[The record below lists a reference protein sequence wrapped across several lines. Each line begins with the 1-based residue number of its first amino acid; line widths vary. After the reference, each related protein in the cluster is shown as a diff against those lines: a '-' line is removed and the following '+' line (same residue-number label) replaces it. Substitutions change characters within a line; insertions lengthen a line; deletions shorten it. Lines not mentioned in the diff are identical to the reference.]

1 MENLSED
8 MDLKTSK
15 KLKGG
20 MLCTITLN
28 LDFRLE
34 KW

>member
-1 MENLSED
+1 

-15 KLKGG
+15 KLKGD

-28 LDFRLE
+28 LDLDFRLE